1 MGRFKEM
8 KYLEIMNGKERR
20 LPAHMSCQD
29 LPVLLECIDMGR
41 AEVHLIEILKASVQ
55 KAMQTLRTEDD
66 GEPDPA
72 KEGSGGGEAGSSD
85 AKADSHVESSSTS
98 IAAQVA
104 KLGQLFDTLIAEQSS
119 SGAAL
124 NEGPESPSLSRDQVF
139 AGMLKHGYTA
149 GHVSAL
155 LQVLD
160 ATGKS
165 ESKRGPQQIS
175 RVVFVE
181 SSLIAKAREA
191 EQASSQTPEVSPAAT
206 AQEGYMLKMRRY
218 QSIDED
224 LNIRADFVEMLVKL
238 EERDSG
244 ITLSE
249 QETQT
254 MKRGKELLGAMDK
267 LGKDSTAIA
276 THAFA
281 QPFTE
286 NIDVETESDRIL
298 YYECSLEQIQDL
310 TEKYQW
316 TVQDDVIL
324 EDDPFNVAADTNFMV
339 KGIPRFPHNFGP
351 DLAKLLA
358 PTIINNTNIKNV
370 TVCGHALDL
379 ELFRR
384 GNEEVD
390 LSFKTLEQAKKGT
403 SGLKPYSLVY
413 SIFLAECLRTFG
425 ARIVILDLRG
435 HQISAE
441 GLQLW
446 ADAVPSMA
454 RLRRLNGF
462 ELSEK
467 KIQVKE
473 QGSHHHLRRAINLR
487 DFLSDSDAYGKR
499 SEFERKPGE
508 WLDLLQIVNNISDLV
523 FADDW
528 DTLNLMEQ
536 AFVCMQIRLH
546 NITCVDG
553 FYIRHG
559 DKMLAPSLPA
569 GRRRIHIILIAA
581 VCAFSPGITGLNL
594 DSTGVGETEMEEL
607 ARDSSQ
613 LRHITTL
620 SLRSNPLR
628 ARGLFLLHPAIM

>member
-1 MGRFKEM
+1 MVLPRAADLEGPVHDRVFWANCMGRFKEM

-104 KLGQLFDTLIAEQSS
+104 KLGQL
-119 SGAAL
+119 
-124 NEGPESPSLSRDQVF
+124 
-139 AGMLKHGYTA
+139 
-149 GHVSAL
+149 
-155 LQVLD
+155 
-160 ATGKS
+160 
-165 ESKRGPQQIS
+165 
-175 RVVFVE
+175 E

-390 LSFKTLEQAKKGT
+390 LSFKTLEQAKRGN
-403 SGLKPYSLVY
+403 SGLKPYSLVH

-467 KIQVKE
+467 KAVELSEMKIQEKNK
-473 QGSHHHLRRAINLR
+473 GSHHHLRRAINLR

-499 SEFERKPGE
+499 SEFERKSGE

-553 FYIRHG
+553 FYIRHDRQHG

-569 GRRRIHIILIAA
+569 GRRRIHMILIAA

>member
-1 MGRFKEM
+1 MVLPRAADLEGPVHDRVFWANCMGRFKEM

-104 KLGQLFDTLIAEQSS
+104 KLGQL
-119 SGAAL
+119 
-124 NEGPESPSLSRDQVF
+124 
-139 AGMLKHGYTA
+139 
-149 GHVSAL
+149 
-155 LQVLD
+155 
-160 ATGKS
+160 
-165 ESKRGPQQIS
+165 
-175 RVVFVE
+175 E

-390 LSFKTLEQAKKGT
+390 LSFKTLQQAKRGN
-403 SGLKPYSLVY
+403 SGLKPYSLVH

-462 ELSEK
+462 ELSEM
-467 KIQVKE
+467 KIQE
-473 QGSHHHLRRAINLR
+473 IDDGSHHHLRRAINLR

-499 SEFERKPGE
+499 SEFERKSGE

-553 FYIRHG
+553 FYIRHDRQHG

-569 GRRRIHIILIAA
+569 GRRRIHMILIAA

>member
-1 MGRFKEM
+1 MVLPRAADLEGPVHDRVFWANCMGRFKEM

-104 KLGQLFDTLIAEQSS
+104 KLGQL
-119 SGAAL
+119 
-124 NEGPESPSLSRDQVF
+124 
-139 AGMLKHGYTA
+139 
-149 GHVSAL
+149 
-155 LQVLD
+155 
-160 ATGKS
+160 
-165 ESKRGPQQIS
+165 
-175 RVVFVE
+175 E

-390 LSFKTLEQAKKGT
+390 LSFKTLQQAKRGN
-403 SGLKPYSLVY
+403 SGLKPYSLVH

-462 ELSEK
+462 ELSEM
-467 KIQVKE
+467 KIQEIQEKNK
-473 QGSHHHLRRAINLR
+473 GSHHHLRRAINLR

-499 SEFERKPGE
+499 SEFERKSGE

-553 FYIRHG
+553 FYIRHDRQHG

-569 GRRRIHIILIAA
+569 GRRRIHMILIAA